1 MTIGFVWAPW
11 YVLAFALLALG
22 GCGQAGFSTMQST
35 ITLLAAPRAMRGRM
49 MGLLSV
55 CIGAAT
61 PLGTL
66 EMGIMAATFTIPQA
80 ITINAV
86 VGLLLLWPAVARAP
100 LVWHPATPSPT
111 TTFPGSAL

>member
-1 MTIGFVWAPW
+1 
-11 YVLAFALLALG
+11 
-22 GCGQAGFSTMQST
+22 MQST
-35 ITLLAAPRAMRGRM
+35 ITMLAAPRAMRGRM

-66 EMGIMAATFTIPQA
+66 EIGIMAATFTIPQA

-86 VGLLLLWPAVARAP
+86 VGLLLLWPAVFRTP
-100 LVWHPATPSPT
+100 LAWHPVTPQPATTYPAGT
-111 TTFPGSAL
+111 